1 MEAFARAA
9 CEEMDA
15 GDDLQFARDRFSIP
29 EGTVYLDGNSLGAM
43 PKTTPTAV
51 AQTIV
56 HDWGVDLIRSWNS
69 ANWVNLPQ
77 TVGDRLAKLIGARN
91 GEVVIADSTSINV
104 FKLLAGILSQPTLL
118 AQSERRF
125 VVTEKSNFPTDI
137 YIAEGI
143 CALLGGRY
151 ELKVV
156 DGKPLASSLDESVAA
171 VLITHVDYRT
181 GAMHSMAGLN
191 DAARRAGAPI
201 VWDLSHSAGA
211 VPLQLNDDGTDFA
224 VGCGYKYLNG
234 GPGAPGYVYVRQSR
248 QAALSTPLSGW
259 FGHAEPFAFA
269 PHYQPA
275 ADIRRFLCGT
285 PSVIGTVA
293 LNEGLATFEGV
304 KLDQLWQKSV
314 ALGELF
320 WRLMD
325 QECGDL
331 GFSCVSPRDPRQR
344 ASHLSF
350 AHDHAYPIMQAMI
363 DLGVIGDFRQPNL
376 LRFGFT
382 PLYSRYVDCWDA
394 VAAIRDVVSSGA
406 WRNPKYQLR
415 NKVT

>member
-1 MEAFARAA
+1 MNPNA
-9 CEEMDA
+9 D
-15 GDDLQFARDRFSIP
+15 
-29 EGTVYLDGNSLGAM
+29 
-43 PKTTPTAV
+43 
-51 AQTIV
+51 
-56 HDWGVDLIRSWNS
+56 
-69 ANWVNLPQ
+69 
-77 TVGDRLAKLIGARN
+77 KLW
-91 GEVVIADSTSINV
+91 
-104 FKLLAGILSQPTLL
+104 P
-118 AQSERRF
+118 
-125 VVTEKSNFPTDI
+125 
-137 YIAEGI
+137 
-143 CALLGGRY
+143 
-151 ELKVV
+151 
-156 DGKPLASSLDESVAA
+156 
-171 VLITHVDYRT
+171 
-181 GAMHSMAGLN
+181 
-191 DAARRAGAPI
+191 
-201 VWDLSHSAGA
+201 
-211 VPLQLNDDGTDFA
+211 
-224 VGCGYKYLNG
+224 

-350 AHDHAYPIMQAMI
+350 AHDHAYPIMQAII